1 MSKRH
6 LCSSLSIILYGPR
19 NSIFP
24 YDSCVSQKTYES
36 CAPATDQQSSLHP
49 RCLAALLPVPSS
61 CFMPQLDHGTGS
73 RWGWWSRVVLI
84 VWECHDLMMC
94 DVMSSQGWFNKKKS
108 HRFLRSQSF
117 QGADRA
123 LVVDVQNERIR
134 LQNLTRMQEAA
145 EAGQE
150 AGAGARHNVSL
161 SSSDTDPR
169 SRLSPAG
176 PGKLT
181 VRAMPD
187 PDSSFNTDRL
197 ESLQSAEHIRS
208 VFSI

>member
-1 MSKRH
+1 
-6 LCSSLSIILYGPR
+6 
-19 NSIFP
+19 
-24 YDSCVSQKTYES
+24 
-36 CAPATDQQSSLHP
+36 
-49 RCLAALLPVPSS
+49 
-61 CFMPQLDHGTGS
+61 
-73 RWGWWSRVVLI
+73 
-84 VWECHDLMMC
+84 
-94 DVMSSQGWFNKKKS
+94 
-108 HRFLRSQSF
+108 
-117 QGADRA
+117 
-123 LVVDVQNERIR
+123 
-134 LQNLTRMQEAA
+134 MQEAT

-150 AGAGARHNVSL
+150 AGARHNVSL

-208 VFSI
+208 VYKEYFQKRRIPLPTLDH

>member
-1 MSKRH
+1 MK
-6 LCSSLSIILYGPR
+6 
-19 NSIFP
+19 
-24 YDSCVSQKTYES
+24 
-36 CAPATDQQSSLHP
+36 
-49 RCLAALLPVPSS
+49 
-61 CFMPQLDHGTGS
+61 
-73 RWGWWSRVVLI
+73 
-84 VWECHDLMMC
+84 C
-94 DVMSSQGWFNKKKS
+94 DVMSLHKDDSIKYIP
-108 HRFLRSQSF
+108 RTLRSHCF

-134 LQNLTRMQEAA
+134 LQHLTRMQEAVV
-145 EAGQE
+145 EAG
-150 AGAGARHNVSL
+150 GHNVSL

-208 VFSI
+208 VLFVIKKKEVSSTCDN

>member
-1 MSKRH
+1 
-6 LCSSLSIILYGPR
+6 
-19 NSIFP
+19 
-24 YDSCVSQKTYES
+24 
-36 CAPATDQQSSLHP
+36 
-49 RCLAALLPVPSS
+49 
-61 CFMPQLDHGTGS
+61 
-73 RWGWWSRVVLI
+73 
-84 VWECHDLMMC
+84 
-94 DVMSSQGWFNKKKS
+94 
-108 HRFLRSQSF
+108 
-117 QGADRA
+117 
-123 LVVDVQNERIR
+123 
-134 LQNLTRMQEAA
+134 MQEAA

-208 VFSI
+208 VYREYFQKKKYPFCFLKRSCHFHPLISEK

>member
-1 MSKRH
+1 
-6 LCSSLSIILYGPR
+6 
-19 NSIFP
+19 
-24 YDSCVSQKTYES
+24 
-36 CAPATDQQSSLHP
+36 
-49 RCLAALLPVPSS
+49 
-61 CFMPQLDHGTGS
+61 
-73 RWGWWSRVVLI
+73 
-84 VWECHDLMMC
+84 
-94 DVMSSQGWFNKKKS
+94 
-108 HRFLRSQSF
+108 
-117 QGADRA
+117 
-123 LVVDVQNERIR
+123 
-134 LQNLTRMQEAA
+134 MQEAA

-208 VFSI
+208 VYKECCQKGSVELCFQKRRIPLPTLDQ